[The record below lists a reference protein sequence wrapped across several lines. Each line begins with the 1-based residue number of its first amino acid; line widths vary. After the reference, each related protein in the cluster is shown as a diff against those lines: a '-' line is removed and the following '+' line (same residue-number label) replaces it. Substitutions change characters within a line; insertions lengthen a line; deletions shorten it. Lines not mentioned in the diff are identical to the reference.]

1 MTTRVL
7 SRMSPVR
14 EEPLRRPS
22 LCLLVV
28 LTLLASVCWGEENVR
43 LFFHKTAAGKAP
55 EGPKHVVREGEWL
68 YKILED
74 AGFSREE
81 FPQVIPKVRAM
92 NPHVADF
99 NHLRAGQVLYLP
111 RAPKAGKASASHRPP
126 VSPSAPPT
134 LLRKEYVV
142 QPGETLTQIL
152 RRETGATD
160 AELYAR
166 LFDVV
171 RQYNPHIHNLDALR
185 AGDRLEL
192 PAGTPWRS
200 DAEGNA
206 SSASA
211 EDTSPNEDAPLG
223 AGENATQEVG
233 AAQGG
238 TGGNGTGLAPAGGL
252 AVPAS
257 GDAPQSTIERSGSEP
272 AQPAVS
278 VSPLRSWEQGRAQAR
293 QLLQGLGLTLIPGEE
308 ALFPLED
315 GSWFAVNLRET
326 PALSTP
332 WGARILLL
340 DAPKPASWM
349 ESARAAGFVPIMV
362 PADWQLR
369 PVLQALAGAF
379 PQQVHLWPQGRNLVL
394 PRQGMSIN
402 LKAAL
407 VAVLEGG
414 RTFALWTQDQNAPP
428 LPQGVREILA
438 AAQVTLL
445 ETDASGTPFAPPAL
459 PGAAMLLPAANAAWL
474 HKQLDARFPE
484 IRPLTSPGQILAFLR
499 HGKHLVS
506 KHITLSW
513 VRGANEL
520 SIQIPAW
527 LIDGEPPIAL
537 LEDPLPAT
545 VALLAQNGY
554 QCARMER

>member
-1 MTTRVL
+1 
-7 SRMSPVR
+7 MSPGR
-14 EEPLRRPS
+14 EEPLRRSS
-22 LCLLVV
+22 LCFLVV
-28 LTLLASVCWGEENVR
+28 LALLASVCWGEENVR

-74 AGFSREE
+74 AGFSRED
-81 FPQVIPKVRAM
+81 FPQIIPKVRAM

-111 RAPKAGKASASHRPP
+111 GAPKTSRASTPQRSTASA
-126 VSPSAPPT
+126 PT
-134 LLRKEYVV
+134 TMLRKEYVV
-142 QPGETLTQIL
+142 QPGETLLQIL
-152 RRETGATD
+152 RRETGASD
-160 AELYAR
+160 AEIYGHL
-166 LFDVV
+166 LDLV
-171 RQYNPHIHNLDALR
+171 RQSNPHIQNLDALR

-192 PAGTPWRS
+192 PAGAPWRG

-206 SSASA
+206 SSAST
-211 EDTSPNEDAPLG
+211 EDASPNEDGPLG
-223 AGENATQEVG
+223 AGENATQG
-233 AAQGG
+233 GGSAQGG
-238 TGGNGTGLAPAGGL
+238 TGGNDTSPAAPGGP
-252 AVPAS
+252 AVSAS
-257 GDAPQSTIERSGSEP
+257 GDGPQSTIERSGSEP
-272 AQPAVS
+272 PPPTA
-278 VSPLRSWEQGRAQAR
+278 PLPSLRFLEHTRTQTRR
-293 QLLQGLGLTLIPGEE
+293 LLQGFGFTFIPGEE

-332 WGARILLL
+332 WGERVLFL
-340 DAPKPASWM
+340 DAPKPASWV
-349 ESARAAGFVPIMV
+349 ESARAAGFIPIMV

-379 PQQVHLWPQGRNLVL
+379 PQRVHLWPEGRNLVL

-402 LKAAL
+402 LKASL
-407 VAVLEGG
+407 VAVLDGG
-414 RTFALWTQDQNAPP
+414 RTVALWTHQAPHTPP
-428 LPQGVREILA
+428 LPQGVRELLSA
-438 AAQVTLL
+438 AEVTLL
-445 ETDASGTPFAPPAL
+445 ETDASGASFAPPAL

-474 HKQLDARFPE
+474 HRQLDARFPE

-499 HGKHLVS
+499 HEKHLIS
-506 KHITLSW
+506 KHVSLSW

-545 VALLAQNGY
+545 VALLAQSGY
-554 QCARMER
+554 QCARIQR